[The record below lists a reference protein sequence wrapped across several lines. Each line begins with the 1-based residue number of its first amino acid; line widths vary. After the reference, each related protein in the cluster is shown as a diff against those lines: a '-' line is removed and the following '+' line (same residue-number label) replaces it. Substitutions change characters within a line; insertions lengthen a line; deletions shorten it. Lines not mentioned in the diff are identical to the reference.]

1 MRGVTAELDWKVSTG
16 QGVGNPV
23 CTDPGWRNGR
33 KGPVVEFREQGGSKG
48 QWQDEAGEVNM
59 MLWPLRSLEFMV
71 GGSNQTPGLRRKI
84 LTLAPPLLAEGSLGL
99 VDRSV

>member
-1 MRGVTAELDWKVSTG
+1 MRGVIAELDWKVSTG
-16 QGVGNPV
+16 QRVGNPV
-23 CTDPGWRNGR
+23 CTGPGWRNGR
-33 KGPVVEFREQGGSKG
+33 KVPEVEFREQGGNKG

-59 MLWPLRSLEFMV
+59 MPLEFMV

-99 VDRSV
+99 MDRSV

>member
-1 MRGVTAELDWKVSTG
+1 
-16 QGVGNPV
+16 
-23 CTDPGWRNGR
+23 
-33 KGPVVEFREQGGSKG
+33 
-48 QWQDEAGEVNM
+48 M
-59 MLWPLRSLEFMV
+59 MLWPLRPLEFMV